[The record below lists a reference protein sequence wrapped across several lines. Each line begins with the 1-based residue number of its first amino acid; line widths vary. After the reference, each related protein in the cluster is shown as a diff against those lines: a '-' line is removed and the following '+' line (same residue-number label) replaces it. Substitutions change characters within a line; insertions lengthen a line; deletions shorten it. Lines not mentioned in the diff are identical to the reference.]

1 MTELMQEIKIVK
13 TQQSKLS
20 SVNFKELKFG
30 QTMGDHMFQV
40 DFENGDWCNPT
51 IVPYGEIPLSPAISA
66 LHYGQAIF
74 EGMKAYRNENGEIVI
89 FRPFE
94 NLKRMNISARRMA
107 MAEIPEELFMGGLKE
122 LIKTDSNWVPNLE
135 GSSLYIRPFMFATDT
150 YIGIRPSDKYKF
162 MIVTSPVNTYYS
174 EPVNVLVE
182 EHYTRSNEGG
192 VGFAKTAGNY
202 GRALY
207 PAKLGQEKGYHQLI
221 WTDAKEHKFIEE
233 SGTMNIMFQI
243 NDTIVTPELST
254 TILAGVTRDSVVT
267 LLKDWGVKVEERKVT
282 VSEIIEAAENGSL
295 KDAFGAG
302 TAATIAQIASIGF
315 RGKDYK
321 LPDPKSRELSTKL
334 LSVLNDI
341 RYGKI
346 EDKFNWM
353 YKI

>member
-40 DFENGDWCNPT
+40 DFENGDWFNPT
-51 IVPYGEIPLSPAISA
+51 IIPYGEIPLSPAISA

-74 EGMKAYRNENGEIVI
+74 EGMKAYRNQNGEIVI

-107 MAEIPEELFMGGLKE
+107 MAEIPEELFIGGLKE

-254 TILAGVTRDSVVT
+254 TILAGVTRDSVLT
-267 LLKDWGVKVEERKVT
+267 LLKDWGIKVEERKVS

-302 TAATIAQIASIGF
+302 TAATIAPIAAIGF

-321 LPDPKSRELSTKL
+321 LPDSKSRELSNKL
-334 LSVLNDI
+334 LTVLNDI